1 MPSIPQRS
9 TLAGDLADMDRRLR
23 NLEATARSGLSNIA
37 FDFQNEG
44 ITVPAYDAW
53 FKTDGVNTLP
63 AVTLVT
69 GRRCIIQ
76 VGVLAT
82 QFGTGATLK
91 AVQGLFGFGL
101 DGLNPDDTP
110 TFTQNLRQ
118 FYFDA
123 NNIYMP
129 MSFATSFGGTT
140 PGFELPLTPGE
151 HEFQVWC
158 WATYDGA
165 GSVDPIFDDSWIMAI
180 PLDVV

>member
-1 MPSIPQRS
+1 MPHVPQRS

-23 NLEATARSGLSNIA
+23 NLEATARNGLSRIA
-37 FDFQNEG
+37 FAFQNDG
-44 ITVPAYDAW
+44 IAVPTYDAW
-53 FKTDGVNTLP
+53 FKTDGVTTFP
-63 AVTLVT
+63 SITLVT

-82 QFGTGATLK
+82 QFGSASTFK
-91 AVQGLFGFGL
+91 AKQGLFGFGL

-118 FYFDA
+118 FYFDS
-123 NNIYMP
+123 NNLYLP
-129 MSFATSFGGTT
+129 MAFAVTFGGTA
-140 PGFELPLTPGE
+140 PGWGEALEPGV
-151 HEFQVWC
+151 HTFQVWC

-165 GSVDPIFDDSWIMAI
+165 GSVDPVFDDAWIMVT